1 MNLSARWPQ
10 RWSKNM
16 ARSASRWT
24 AMLMPAPPA
33 LDDYPFTRSDVA
45 RYHRSIVDGADSG
58 GAMVD
63 EQTWSD
69 MLLDQYSDNLA
80 LQTSIFGRQML
91 HHRLRGVVADADSM
105 DRVRTL
111 AHDAPRLALL
121 TRACENLRRATSEI
135 GALLFGA
142 EFDASPRWSAR
153 LRWMPPAFLLLFGA
167 ALALGWWPLWLGV
180 IAGWLALMVVQ
191 MRWSDSAQQWD
202 RSLHTLQHLLRTH
215 GQLAALDDPY
225 TRAFHDGRAHAAQI
239 NRAITRAPFEHLLPG
254 AREYADWLWLKN
266 IRHYFASR
274 DVMRRQ
280 RDFLR
285 HSYLLA
291 ARLEADLALARHLAR
306 TPRHCWAER
315 GGSDVV
321 LEQMVHPLLA
331 GAAPLS
337 FALRGQGA
345 FISGQNG
352 IGKSTLLRSVGLNAI
367 VARAFGFCYADAA
380 RVPLLPVYSSMQTE
394 DSLASGESLYIAELW
409 RAQELLA
416 LAGGGKDDGAG
427 VDQGGGEERG
437 KKPAAST
444 PALFIIDEIFRGTN
458 HLESISAAAAVLHT
472 LAQSGRV
479 MVSSHNLVLAPLLAG
494 VLEPLCVSAPDGDQA
509 RLRIDSGVLA
519 ETNGIALL
527 SARGFDDAIAA
538 KARRVHGWLS
548 DYMMHPADC
557 AGVLD

>member
-1 MNLSARWPQ
+1 
-10 RWSKNM
+10 
-16 ARSASRWT
+16 
-24 AMLMPAPPA
+24 MLAPAPPA

-45 RYHRSIVDGADSG
+45 LYHRSVVDGTDSDA
-58 GAMVD
+58 AMVD

-69 MLLDQYSDNLA
+69 MLLDQYSDSLA
-80 LQTSIFGRQML
+80 PQTSIFGRQML
-91 HHRLRGVVADADSM
+91 HHRLRGAVADADSM
-105 DRVRTL
+105 ERVRTL
-111 AHDAPRLALL
+111 AHDAPRLARL
-121 TRACENLRRATSEI
+121 TRACENLRRATSDI

-142 EFDASPRWSAR
+142 EPGASPRWGAQ
-153 LRWMPPAFLLLFGA
+153 LRWMPPAFLLVFGS

-191 MRWSDSAQQWD
+191 VRWYDSAQQWD
-202 RSLHTLQHLLRTH
+202 RSLHALQHLLRTH
-215 GQLAALDDPY
+215 GQLATLDDPY
-225 TRAFHDGRAHAAQI
+225 AQAFRDGRARAAQI
-239 NRAITRAPFEHLLPG
+239 NRAITRAPFEHLVPG
-254 AREYADWLWLKN
+254 AREYADWVGLKN

-274 DVMRRQ
+274 DVVLRQ

-285 HSYLLA
+285 DSYLLA
-291 ARLEADLALARHLAR
+291 AQLEADLALARHLAQ

-315 GGSDVV
+315 GAGDVM
-321 LEQMVHPLLA
+321 LEQVVHPLLA

-337 FALRGQGA
+337 VALRGQGA

-352 IGKSTLLRSVGLNAI
+352 IGKSTLLRSVGLNVI

-394 DSLASGESLYIAELW
+394 DSLASGESLYIAELR

-416 LAGGGKDDGAG
+416 LAGGKVAGDGAAKNDG
-427 VDQGGGEERG
+427 VG
-437 KKPAAST
+437 A

-509 RLRIDSGVLA
+509 HLHIAPGVLA

-538 KARRVHGWLS
+538 KARRVHDWLS
-548 DYMMHPADC
+548 DYMMHPVDC
-557 AGVLD
+557 AGVLNSL

>member
-1 MNLSARWPQ
+1 
-10 RWSKNM
+10 
-16 ARSASRWT
+16 
-24 AMLMPAPPA
+24 MLAPAPPA

-45 RYHRSIVDGADSG
+45 LYHRSVVDGADSAA
-58 GAMVD
+58 AMVD

-69 MLLDQYSDNLA
+69 MLLDQYSDSLA
-80 LQTSIFGRQML
+80 PQTSIFGRQML
-91 HHRLRGVVADADSM
+91 HHRLRGAVADADSM
-105 DRVRTL
+105 ERVRTL
-111 AHDAPRLALL
+111 AHDAPRLARL
-121 TRACENLRRATSEI
+121 TRACENLRRATSDI

-142 EFDASPRWSAR
+142 QLDASPRWSAQ
-153 LRWMPPAFLLLFGA
+153 LRWMPPAVLLVFGA

-191 MRWSDSAQQWD
+191 VRWYDSAQQWD
-202 RSLHTLQHLLRTH
+202 RALHALQHLLRTH

-225 TRAFHDGRAHAAQI
+225 AQAFRDGRARAAQI
-239 NRAITRAPFEHLLPG
+239 NGAITRAPFEHLVPG
-254 AREYADWLWLKN
+254 AREYADWVGLKN

-274 DVMRRQ
+274 DVVLRQ

-285 HSYLLA
+285 DSYLLA

-306 TPRHCWAER
+306 TPRHCWVER
-315 GGSDVV
+315 GASDVM

-337 FALRGQGA
+337 FALRRQGA

-352 IGKSTLLRSVGLNAI
+352 IGKSTLLRSVGLNVI

-394 DSLASGESLYIAELW
+394 DSLASGESLYIAELR

-416 LAGGGKDDGAG
+416 LAGGGGGDG
-427 VDQGGGEERG
+427 
-437 KKPAAST
+437 T

-509 RLRIDSGVLA
+509 RLSIGAGVLA

-527 SARGFDDAIAA
+527 SARGFDAAIAA

-548 DYMMHPADC
+548 DYMAHPDDC